1 MGRQQKIKRER
12 KQKKERSRLK
22 KSVLA
27 PDFRDTELSKFFP
40 THLKQYSG
48 EIAIYAINEAR
59 PGIVMVE
66 FGEDEVY
73 RSFESLEQFH
83 DDIQDLEENDYGD
96 DTPEWIESVQQ
107 HLRLIEET
115 NFSTHRLLWLDIAE
129 PDEKIECFS
138 LTQLQESSTPYG
150 GQNS

>member
-1 MGRQQKIKRER
+1 MR
-12 KQKKERSRLK
+12 KRSRLK

-48 EIAIYAINEAR
+48 EIATYAINEAR
-59 PGIVMVE
+59 PGMVMVE

-73 RSFESLEQFH
+73 RSFESLEQFY
-83 DDIQDLEENDYGD
+83 DDIQDLEESDYGS
-96 DTPEWIESVQQ
+96 DTSEWMKSVQR

-115 NFSTHRLLWLDIAE
+115 NFSTHRLLWIDIGE
-129 PDEKIECFS
+129 PDEKIECFT
-138 LTQLQESSTPYG
+138 LTQLLESSTPYWG
-150 GQNS
+150 

>member
-12 KQKKERSRLK
+12 KQMRERSRLK

-40 THLKQYSG
+40 THLKQFSE
-48 EIAIYAINEAR
+48 EIATYAINETR

-73 RSFESLEQFH
+73 QSFESLEQFY
-83 DDIQDLEENDYGD
+83 DDIQDLEESDYGS
-96 DTPEWIESVQQ
+96 DTSRWMESVQR

-115 NFSTHRLLWLDIAE
+115 NFSTHRLLWLGIAE
-129 PDEKIECFS
+129 PDEKIECFT
-138 LTQLQESSTPYG
+138 LTQLEESSTPYWG
-150 GQNS
+150 

>member
-1 MGRQQKIKRER
+1 MR
-12 KQKKERSRLK
+12 KRSRLK

-48 EIAIYAINEAR
+48 EIATYAINEAR
-59 PGIVMVE
+59 PGMVMVE

-73 RSFESLEQFH
+73 RSFESLEQFY
-83 DDIQDLEENDYGD
+83 DDIQDLEESDYDD
-96 DTPEWIESVQQ
+96 DTSRWMESGKQ

-115 NFSTHRLLWLDIAE
+115 NFSTHRLLWLDIGE
-129 PDEKIECFS
+129 PDEKIECFT
-138 LTQLQESSTPYG
+138 LTQLLESSTPYW

>member
-1 MGRQQKIKRER
+1 M
-12 KQKKERSRLK
+12 KERSRLK

-27 PDFRDTELSKFFP
+27 PDFQDTELSKFFP

-48 EIAIYAINEAR
+48 EIATYAINSAR

-66 FGEDEVY
+66 FGKDEVY

-83 DDIQDLEENDYGD
+83 DYIQDLEESDYGD

-138 LTQLQESSTPYG
+138 LTQLLESSTPYG

>member
-1 MGRQQKIKRER
+1 MR
-12 KQKKERSRLK
+12 KRSRLK

-48 EIAIYAINEAR
+48 EIATYAINEAR
-59 PGIVMVE
+59 PGMVMVE

-73 RSFESLEQFH
+73 RSFESLEQFY
-83 DDIQDLEENDYGD
+83 DDIQDLEESDYGS
-96 DTPEWIESVQQ
+96 DTSEWMESGKR

-115 NFSTHRLLWLDIAE
+115 NFSTHRLLWLDIGE
-129 PDEKIECFS
+129 PDEKIECFT
-138 LTQLQESSTPYG
+138 LTQLLESSTPYWG
-150 GQNS
+150 